1 MEYLIELLLMLFSI
15 CCMMG
20 LIMGLQSR
28 YSTMGRKGIR
38 VGWEIEWRRL
48 LCMSSSLIWLVEEIG
63 RKEIREINWKKS
75 K

>member
-20 LIMGLQSR
+20 LQLR